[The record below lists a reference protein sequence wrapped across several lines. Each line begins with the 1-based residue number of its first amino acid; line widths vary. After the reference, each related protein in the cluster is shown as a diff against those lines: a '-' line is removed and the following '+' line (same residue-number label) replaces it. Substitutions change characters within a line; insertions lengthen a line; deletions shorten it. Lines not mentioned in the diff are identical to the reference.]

1 MNTENPISGSVT
13 GLLAHISDCQHEA
26 VMLHG
31 LCQAVDFLIE
41 NTATEPSPQANALI
55 PLMALIVRQ
64 ASGLA
69 DKLDR
74 NIADKIAGGR
84 A

>member
-1 MNTENPISGSVT
+1 MNTENPISGTVT

-41 NTATEPSPQANALI
+41 NTPMEASPQGNALT
-55 PLMALIVRQ
+55 PLIAAVVRQ
-64 ASGLA
+64 ASELA
-69 DKLDR
+69 NMLDSTVAQR
-74 NIADKIAGGR
+74 ATEGR